1 MDGVKTARLFYR
13 QQVTT
18 PVLVI
23 SGYLDDNV
31 RKQLKA
37 AGVRHFLGKPSGV
50 IQLIHAVEKA
60 IFWSCGLR
68 EIEGRSPSRKGRIL
82 IRFDLRC
89 RLLPFI
95 LVSII
100 PTLWQPKTLPI
111 PVLSDAGSQP
121 GPFPNEKCS

>member
-1 MDGVKTARLFYR
+1 MCKRILVIDDESSFRSILKEVLNQEGYEVNISPYIATAVSDALSGRFDLITLDLRMPGMDGVEIARLFYR

-50 IQLIHAVEKA
+50 TQLIHAVEKA
-60 IFWSCGLR
+60 IF
-68 EIEGRSPSRKGRIL
+68 
-82 IRFDLRC
+82 
-89 RLLPFI
+89 
-95 LVSII
+95 
-100 PTLWQPKTLPI
+100 
-111 PVLSDAGSQP
+111 
-121 GPFPNEKCS
+121 